1 MMANAPPPKR
11 PISFVSGGGYS
22 SEANAPPPPPPPPP
36 PAGPPPESA
45 EEVRARRLAAV
56 PDALRDAVAKL
67 DPDVSEPAL
76 AFFGMAF
83 GPERTGMEQIVLETD
98 WDDAQVVLKL
108 DFEGKTWKRV
118 RKKAK
123 K

>member
-1 MMANAPPPKR
+1 MPRRSVPPR
-11 PISFVSGGGYS
+11 GAFYEVHGV
-22 SEANAPPPPPPPPP
+22 
-36 PAGPPPESA
+36 PADVDG
-45 EEVRARRLAAV
+45 
-56 PDALRDAVAKL
+56 DALRDAVAKL

-83 GPERTGMEQIVLETD
+83 GPERTGLEQIVLETD
-98 WDDAQVVLKL
+98 WDDAQGVLKL

>member
-1 MMANAPPPKR
+1 MPGSLP
-11 PISFVSGGGYS
+11 
-22 SEANAPPPPPPPPP
+22 
-36 PAGPPPESA
+36 
-45 EEVRARRLAAV
+45 AAV
-56 PDALRDAVAKL
+56 PVPRAGVSASSTAANAALTTKSLLTSSGTSPPATALRDAVAKL